1 MKILMTNLTK
11 MVNHSDG
18 VAKVV
23 CAFANEMVKRGHE
36 VSIIHS
42 DEKEGKFFFDLDASI
57 KIYNANRNADGSI
70 VKRPL
75 YLKALREFLRPI
87 NRRKAQL
94 VNRDYDEKTLAK
106 NIKRYVDI
114 LKPDVI
120 VSHQPEGSM
129 FLLHNLKVNIPVL
142 TMSHGLPKKTF
153 DEKEAYAL
161 EHSVIYQLLSPSFE
175 KHINN
180 ILPKVRTVVIGN
192 SVPQFDFSADLESE
206 KAQYKIVY
214 VGRLNKNTKRPHLIV
229 QALAKLKDQHPNWIV
244 ELWGEKERQTYYVE
258 LERLIKSNNL
268 QDRVFLKGTTN
279 NVPEVLKYGDI
290 FAFPSFWEGFGLALA
305 EGMSAGLPA
314 VGFKTCPGV
323 NELIRDGESGYLC
336 EDNLEAFTKA
346 LDKLM
351 SNRDLRI
358 KMGQAAKESMKQFA
372 PQKNWDKWENLI
384 VNAVKDM

>member
-57 KIYNANRNADGSI
+57 KTYNANKNADGSI
-70 VKRPL
+70 VKRPV
-75 YLKALREFLRPI
+75 YLKALRELLRPI

-94 VNRDYDEKTLAK
+94 VNRDYDEKTLVG
-106 NIKRYVDI
+106 NIKRYVEE

-129 FLLHNLKVNIPVL
+129 FLLHNLKANIPVL
-142 TMSHGLPKKTF
+142 TMSHGLPKETF
-153 DEKEAYAL
+153 DDKELYAL
-161 EHSVIYQLLSPSFE
+161 ENSAVFQLLSPSFE
-175 KHINN
+175 KAINKKY
-180 ILPKVRTVVIGN
+180 PKIKTIVIGN
-192 SVPQFDFSADLESE
+192 SVPQFDFSADLERE
-206 KAQYKIVY
+206 KKQYKIVY

-229 QALAKLKDQHPNWIV
+229 QALAELKDKYPNWIV

-279 NVPEVLKYGDI
+279 NVPEVLKQGDI

-323 NELIRDGESGYLC
+323 NELIKDGESGYLC

-351 SNRDLRI
+351 SDRDLRI

-372 PQKNWDKWENLI
+372 PQKNWDKWESLI
-384 VNAVKDM
+384 SDTMT

>member
-1 MKILMTNLTK
+1 MTNLTK

-57 KIYNANRNADGSI
+57 KTYNANKNADGSI
-70 VKRPL
+70 VKRPV
-75 YLKALREFLRPI
+75 YLKALRELLRPI

-94 VNRDYDEKTLAK
+94 VNRDYDEKTLVG
-106 NIKRYVDI
+106 NIKRYVEE

-129 FLLHNLKVNIPVL
+129 FLLHNLKANIPVL
-142 TMSHGLPKKTF
+142 TMSHGLPKETF
-153 DEKEAYAL
+153 DDKELYAL
-161 EHSVIYQLLSPSFE
+161 ENSAVFQLLSPSFE
-175 KHINN
+175 KAINKKY
-180 ILPKVRTVVIGN
+180 PKIKTIVIGN
-192 SVPQFDFSADLESE
+192 SVPQFDFSADLERE
-206 KAQYKIVY
+206 KKQYKIVY

-229 QALAKLKDQHPNWIV
+229 QALAELKDKYPNWIV

-279 NVPEVLKYGDI
+279 NVPEVLKQGDI

-323 NELIRDGESGYLC
+323 NELIKDGESGYLC

-351 SNRDLRI
+351 SDRDLRI

-372 PQKNWDKWENLI
+372 PQKNWDKWESLI
-384 VNAVKDM
+384 SDTMT